1 MVVMVMAVM
10 IMTVVMRVVMTWIAV
25 MDMIAA
31 MDVVDV
37 GGNRRLTVG
46 LCRSRHC
53 SGSRRVVHGSTI
65 RQAASL

>member
-10 IMTVVMRVVMTWIAV
+10 IMTVVMRVVMAW
-25 MDMIAA
+25 IAA